1 MNGNTT
7 TYYDAYW
14 LIIKFLTLALNCE
27 VECNDFIDSRKLF
40 HIILLLDV
48 LTRFRQRLFE
58 TFKMFKVLI

>member
-40 HIILLLDV
+40 HIILLLCV
-48 LTRFRQRLFE
+48 NAVSP
-58 TFKMFKVLI
+58 KVV